1 MNEGTRVVDGDE
13 DAPNDAVVVWRPA
26 DMTTAD
32 WTYEA
37 GGETYTTAE
46 SNPDYPDDEQLVVV
60 VFERALEEAWPEWT
74 TVDPSD
80 LYEGVKNRNL
90 PLFGFPESR
99 LEPIAPDSSNDVD
112 DSSG

>member
-13 DAPNDAVVVWRPA
+13 SDPNDAVVVWRPD

-60 VFERALEEAWPEWT
+60 VFENILEEAWPEWT
-74 TVDPSD
+74 TANPNN
-80 LYEGVKNRNL
+80 LYEGVKERNL
-90 PLFGFPESR
+90 PLFGFPETR
-99 LEPIAPDSSNDVD
+99 LETIDS
-112 DSSG
+112 DSGD

>member
-13 DAPNDAVVVWRPA
+13 SDPNDAVVVWRPD

-60 VFERALEEAWPEWT
+60 VFESTLEEAWPEWT
-74 TVDPSD
+74 AADPSV
-80 LYEGVKNRNL
+80 LYEGVEERDL
-90 PLFGFPESR
+90 PLFGFPETR
-99 LEPIAPDSSNDVD
+99 LETIAPDSSNNVD
-112 DSSG
+112 DSKN

>member
-1 MNEGTRVVDGDE
+1 MNEGTRVVDGD
-13 DAPNDAVVVWRPA
+13 DDDPNDAVVVWRPD

-37 GGETYTTAE
+37 GGATYTTAE

-60 VFERALEEAWPEWT
+60 VFESTLEEAWSEWT
-74 TVDPSD
+74 TADSSD
-80 LYEGVKNRNL
+80 LYEGVKERDL

-99 LEPIAPDSSNDVD
+99 LEPIAPDSSNGVD
-112 DSSG
+112 DSRN

>member
-13 DAPNDAVVVWRPA
+13 NDPNDAVVVWRPD

-46 SNPDYPDDEQLVVV
+46 SNPDYPDGEQLVVV
-60 VFERALEEAWPEWT
+60 VFERALEEAWPEWAT
-74 TVDPSD
+74 ADSND
-80 LYEGVKNRNL
+80 LYEGVKERNL
-90 PLFGFPESR
+90 PLFGFPEER
-99 LEPIAPDSSNDVD
+99 LEPIAPESPGEVD
-112 DSSG
+112 DSKD